1 MKKGIVANV
10 IKAKKTAIDPIGALS
25 AECNSCAVR
34 FSVPLSATFAESESV
49 YHVDGSHST
58 DVTALE
64 SCVCTM
70 VAACSVVPNNLGTAS
85 LWASSVA
92 AFSTFSMPAN
102 GFETSGR
109 SPCLID
115 AKLLATN

>member
-58 DVTALE
+58 DVKALE
-64 SCVCTM
+64 SYVCTM
-70 VAACSVVPNNLGTAS
+70 VAACSVVQTI
-85 LWASSVA
+85 SVLQV
-92 AFSTFSMPAN
+92 
-102 GFETSGR
+102 SGR
-109 SPCLID
+109 RPLQHSQHFRCRRMVSKHQVDLR
-115 AKLLATN
+115 A